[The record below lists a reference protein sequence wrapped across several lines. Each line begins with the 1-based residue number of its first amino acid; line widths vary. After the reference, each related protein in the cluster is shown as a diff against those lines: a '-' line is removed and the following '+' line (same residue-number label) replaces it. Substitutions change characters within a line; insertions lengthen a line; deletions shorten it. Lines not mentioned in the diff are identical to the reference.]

1 MAETNDDPLM
11 REIED
16 ELRQEQLH
24 KLWNAYGKYIIGIA
38 VAVVVVVAGYQG
50 WQAYDRSVRLSS
62 TDSLINA
69 SELIDQGQTQ
79 AAQDSLAKLEKDGAG
94 GIKLLAELRSAG
106 LTAANGDHAGAA
118 AAYNKIAGNTSAP
131 VSFRDL
137 ATLMGA
143 VHAFDADPGNAEKA
157 LSQLLPLTA
166 PNNVWRHTAREISA
180 MAALQLGQTDK
191 AREFLKSITLD
202 AQAPSSVRSRAE
214 ELLQAI
220 GQ

>member
-24 KLWNAYGKYIIGIA
+24 KLWHAYGKYIIGIA
-38 VAVVVVVAGYQG
+38 IAVVVVVASYQG
-50 WQAYDRSVRLSS
+50 WQAYDRSVRLAS
-62 TDSLINA
+62 TDSLISA
-69 SELIDQGQTQ
+69 SSLIDQGQTQ
-79 AAQDSLAKLEKDGAG
+79 AAQDSLAKLEKDGPA

-106 LTAANGDHAGAA
+106 LTAASGDHAAAA
-118 AAYNKIAGNTSAP
+118 AAYDKIADDTS
-131 VSFRDL
+131 VQQSFRDL
-137 ATLMGA
+137 ATVMGA
-143 VHAFDADPGNAEKA
+143 VHAFDADPANAEKVLA
-157 LSQLLPLTA
+157 KLQPLTA
-166 PNNVWRHTAREISA
+166 PNNVWRHTAREIAA
-180 MAALQLGQTDK
+180 MAAIQLGETEK
-191 AREFLKSITLD
+191 ASEFLKSTALD